1 MYHCTFLL
9 VNVNVNA
16 FISLSFFLMDVT
28 IFVHVKKSKTVYMHR
43 FSVFLFGNWQARES
57 HSLVQGPGL
66 SILNQG
72 SGFEP

>member
-1 MYHCTFLL
+1 
-9 VNVNVNA
+9 
-16 FISLSFFLMDVT
+16 MDVT